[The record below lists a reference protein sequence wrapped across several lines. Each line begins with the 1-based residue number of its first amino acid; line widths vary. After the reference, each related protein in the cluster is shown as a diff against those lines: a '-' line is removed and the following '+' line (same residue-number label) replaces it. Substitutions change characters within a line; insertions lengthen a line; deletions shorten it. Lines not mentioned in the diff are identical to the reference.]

1 MADLGTT
8 FDALLVRGALGALG
22 VAALWLAFVV
32 VAVAVEART
41 GGRLQLAEHTGCPPV
56 LRLWLLALFV
66 ALFAGI
72 APAQASQ
79 PPASQHRASQPPA
92 GDHSTRPRRALLS
105 EVPIEGLQ
113 LPDRPET
120 HDRHVV
126 VRPGDT
132 LWAIAREQV
141 LRTTSA
147 ARAPSAATVAAAVAR
162 LHAANRDVIG
172 RDPDLIRPGQH
183 LKIPEDT

>member
-1 MADLGTT
+1 MSTLGTG
-8 FDALLVRGALGALG
+8 FDGLLVRGALAALV
-22 VAALWLAFVV
+22 VAALWLALVL

-41 GGRLQLAEHTGCPPV
+41 GGRLRLAERTGCPRG

-72 APAQASQ
+72 APAQAD
-79 PPASQHRASQPPA
+79 
-92 GDHSTRPRRALLS
+92 DHANRTRSAPTS
-105 EVPIEGLQ
+105 VPVIEGLQ
-113 LPDRPET
+113 LPDRPEGQGR
-120 HDRHVV
+120 DVV

-132 LWAIAREQV
+132 LWSIARDQ
-141 LRTTSA
+141 LRRGRSA
-147 ARAPSAATVAAAVAR
+147 NPSPTATTVAAAVAR

-172 RDPDLIRPGQH
+172 ADPDLIRPGQH

>member
-1 MADLGTT
+1 MSTLGTG
-8 FDALLVRGALGALG
+8 FDGLLVRGALAALV
-22 VAALWLAFVV
+22 VAALWLALVL

-41 GGRLQLAEHTGCPPV
+41 GGRLRLAERTGCPRG

-72 APAQASQ
+72 APAQADDH
-79 PPASQHRASQPPA
+79 ANRTHTALTTA
-92 GDHSTRPRRALLS
+92 G
-105 EVPIEGLQ
+105 VIEGLQ
-113 LPDRPET
+113 LPDRPEGQG
-120 HDRHVV
+120 RHVV

-132 LWAIAREQV
+132 LWGIARDQL
-141 LRTTSA
+141 LRGTSGASSPTA
-147 ARAPSAATVAAAVAR
+147 AAVAAAVAR

-172 RDPDLIRPGQH
+172 ADPDLIRPGQH